1 MHQETVVLRP
11 RIFKPLILC
20 LVSAAFFVGGLWMVK
35 DNAPN
40 GWFVTIFFGIV
51 LLVSLLRLLPGANS
65 LTLTPSGFIMKSLF
79 RSHFIAWEA
88 VQSFQLGK
96 LAGEDAVYFNYH
108 AHHRLQLKAKQFNHL
123 ITGNEAALPDTYGLT
138 AENLRSLLEAW
149 KMKSGKPKSHNG
161 TIPVS

>member
-1 MHQETVVLRP
+1 MSQETIVLRP
-11 RIFKPLILC
+11 RIFKPLVLC

-35 DNAPN
+35 YNAPN

-65 LTLTPSGFIMKSLF
+65 LTLTQSGFTIKSLF

-96 LAGEDAVYFNYH
+96 LAGEDTVHFNFKPQH
-108 AHHRLQLKAKQFNHL
+108 QRHRNAKQL
-123 ITGNEAALPDTYGLT
+123 SRWLTGSEASLPDTYGLT
-138 AENLRSLLEAW
+138 AEDLLAILEAW
-149 KMKSGKPKSHNG
+149 RKQAA
-161 TIPVS
+161 I